1 MFKEPQDEGAE
12 NNSQFHNRKSIV
24 QTDRAILLEYIYFTA
39 HSYVSESYLGNVLL
53 LVMCK
58 FHKITRD
65 FAPSSRC
72 DANLTAKWP
81 G

>member
-1 MFKEPQDEGAE
+1 MFKEPQDEGAG
-12 NNSQFHNRKSIV
+12 NNFQFHNRKSIV
-24 QTDRAILLEYIYFTA
+24 QTDRAILLEYISLTA

-58 FHKITRD
+58 FHKITRH
-65 FAPSSRC
+65 FAPSPRC
-72 DANLTAKWP
+72 EENLTAKWP